1 MPNCWSIASVWEN
14 TDTIT
19 FYSMKEL
26 WRHFMDWYGNFRAK
40 ESKYSHVNERL
51 AFAFVPFVIV
61 AFFVFF
67 FVLFA
72 LYG

>member
-1 MPNCWSIASVWEN
+1 
-14 TDTIT
+14 
-19 FYSMKEL
+19 MKWLKEQ
-26 WRHFMDWYGNFRAK
+26 WRLLMDWYGNYRAK
-40 ESKYSHVNERL
+40 ESKYSYVNERL

-61 AFFVFF
+61 AFFVVF

>member
-1 MPNCWSIASVWEN
+1 
-14 TDTIT
+14 
-19 FYSMKEL
+19 
-26 WRHFMDWYGNFRAK
+26 MDWYGNYRAK
-40 ESKYSHVNERL
+40 ESKYSYVNERL

-61 AFFVFF
+61 AFFVVF